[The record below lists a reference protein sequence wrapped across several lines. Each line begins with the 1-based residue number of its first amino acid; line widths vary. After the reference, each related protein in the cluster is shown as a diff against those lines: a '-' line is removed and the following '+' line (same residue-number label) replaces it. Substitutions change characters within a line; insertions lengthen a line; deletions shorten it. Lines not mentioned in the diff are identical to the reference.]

1 MRSKWCVLHACVNC
15 VKAAGAA
22 VPERSADRQLAL
34 GDIIEPELV
43 DHGVSVVI
51 GEGPTIGQEGRG
63 EQAIAH

>member
-1 MRSKWCVLHACVNC
+1 MLAWTSLFDSQNKT
-15 VKAAGAA
+15 AAGAA

-51 GEGPTIGQEGRG
+51 GEGSTVGQEGRG
-63 EQAIAH
+63 EQAVAH

>member
-1 MRSKWCVLHACVNC
+1 LAWTSPFYSQKKTAG
-15 VKAAGAA
+15 AAAAAA

-34 GDIIEPELV
+34 SDIIEPELV